1 MERRKD
7 MNRLAPRN
15 ARRFFWPSAAAIAA
29 SLSAPVHADPPS
41 TLYGLAWEETFSGST
56 VDTTRWN
63 FRTDVKALSAQLAAN
78 ATIDNGQLSI
88 LMKQQA
94 VSGKQYTGGGV
105 VSKQLFG
112 YGYFEVRAQNTT
124 NTGWHN
130 SFWMMAG
137 DGTDTY
143 AAGRYLEIDQAEID
157 TADQTHVPS
166 GLEIWNGQAGTGA
179 NIGAPRCATYA
190 PGVNLTA
197 AYHTYGADW
206 REGAIDFYLDGVKY
220 CTIAYSTTTYRQDPV
235 NIWLT
240 AIGYQAPVSVGGTPQ
255 YYDTVRFYKKDQYIM
270 NGRYGYSETGSGWA
284 DSTLTG
290 FGLLPQRYSCT
301 AGAAAIFA
309 PGFNQAGNYHVYI
322 WKTVNANADTQA
334 AVRVQSASDDTTT
347 TINFATGTSGWV
359 DLGTHS
365 FNVGETNP
373 SIGVTNTVVSGC
385 QRAGAVKF
393 VRV

>member
-1 MERRKD
+1 
-7 MNRLAPRN
+7 MNRLDMRT
-15 ARRFFWPSAAAIAA
+15 RRRALWPSVALIAA
-29 SLSAPVHADPPS
+29 GISVPVYADPPS
-41 TLYGLAWEETFSGST
+41 TQYGLAWEETFSGSS
-56 VDTTRWN
+56 VDTSRWN

-78 ATIDNGQLSI
+78 AVIDTGQLSL

-94 VSGKQYTGGGV
+94 VSGKQYTGAGI
-105 VSKQLFG
+105 VSKQQFG
-112 YGYFEVRAQNTT
+112 YGYFEVRARNTT

-137 DGTDTY
+137 DGSDTF

-157 TADQTHVPS
+157 TADQTHIPS
-166 GLEIWNGQAGTGA
+166 GLQIWNGQAGSGA
-179 NIGAPRCATYA
+179 NIGGPRCATYA

-220 CTIAYSTTTYRQDPV
+220 CTVAYSTTTYRQDPV

-240 AIGYQAPVSVGGTPQ
+240 AIAYQNPVSVGGTPQ
-255 YYDTVRFYKKDQYIM
+255 YYDTVRFYKKDQYVM
-270 NGRYGYSETGSGWA
+270 NGRYGYSESGAGWA

-290 FGLLPQRYSCT
+290 FGLIPQRYSCT
-301 AGAAAIFA
+301 AGAKAIFA
-309 PGFNQAGNYHVYI
+309 PGFNQSGTYHVYI
-322 WKTVNANADTQA
+322 WKTVNANADTQGE
-334 AVRVQSASDDTTT
+334 VTVNDTVGTSTT
-347 TINFATGTSGWV
+347 TINFTTGTSGWV

-365 FNVGETNP
+365 FNVGTTNP
-373 SIGVTNTVVSGC
+373 AIGVTNTVHNGC
-385 QRAGAVKF
+385 QRAGAAKF